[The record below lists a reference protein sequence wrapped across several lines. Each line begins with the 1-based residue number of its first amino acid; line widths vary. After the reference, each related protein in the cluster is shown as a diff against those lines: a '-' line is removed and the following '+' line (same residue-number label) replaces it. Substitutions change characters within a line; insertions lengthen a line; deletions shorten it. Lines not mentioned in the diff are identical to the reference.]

1 MVLYHFRY
9 LSKGTFPFI
18 DAFRSVFVLKKHNP
32 KGINKGKGA
41 FWEIARM
48 VKCKTTALKALTKRK
63 FLLGDSENGKVKIN
77 LPKGNP
83 KGGSFA
89 F

>member
-1 MVLYHFRY
+1 MY
-9 LSKGTFPFI
+9 LKN
-18 DAFRSVFVLKKHNP
+18 NP

-63 FLLGDSENGKVKIN
+63 CLLGDSENGKVLNNSPEAID
-77 LPKGNP
+77 KG
-83 KGGSFA
+83 KSA
-89 F
+89 FWEMAKRN